1 MNEPL
6 LPFQRFQFE
15 FGRRLRDPR
24 GSPRP
29 DGVPARRMAVYE
41 ELLFNNVT
49 GFLDSCFPVA
59 SATLG
64 ERRWRRLAR
73 GFFRDWRCRTPY
85 FREIP
90 REFLDWLA
98 VAESPTLP
106 PWFRELLHYEW
117 TELAVDVMVA
127 ERPAADPA
135 GDLMDGQPVLA
146 PALMNLAYAWP
157 VHRIGPGY
165 RPRKPRAVHLLVFR
179 DGADEVRFVEI
190 SPSTAL
196 LVERLRAGDS
206 GRCACLA
213 VAADIGHA
221 RPEALLAAGAAALA
235 QLREAGAILGAAP

>member
-1 MNEPL
+1 MNAPL

-15 FGRRLRDPR
+15 FGRRLRDPG

-29 DGVPARRMAVYE
+29 EGIPARRMAVYE

-59 SATLG
+59 CATLG

-98 VAESPTLP
+98 IAETPALP

-117 TELAVDVMVA
+117 AELAVDVMVA
-127 ERPAADPA
+127 DIPAADPA
-135 GDLMDGQPVLA
+135 GNLIDGHPVLV
-146 PALMNLAYAWP
+146 PALMNLGYAWP
-157 VHRIGPGY
+157 VHRIGPDY

-179 DGADEVRFVEI
+179 DGADEVRFIEI
-190 SPSTAL
+190 SAATAL
-196 LVERLRAGDS
+196 LVDRLQAGDS
-206 GRCACLA
+206 GRSACLA
-213 VAADIGHA
+213 VAAGVGHT
-221 RPEALLAAGAAALA
+221 RPEALLESGAATLR